1 MFCINVKLF
10 YNISKKEII
19 IKYINILKKNKRDN
33 RKCCNN
39 IHLWVFRIILDE
51 LD

>member
-1 MFCINVKLF
+1 MLCINVKLF
-10 YNISKKEII
+10 YNISKKEI

-39 IHLWVFRIILDE
+39 MQLLAFRIILSE